1 MTRDVSRFPF
11 PVSRPLAATSDSGL
25 VKPGRLLIVR
35 LSAMGDIVHALP
47 LAENAHR
54 AGVAVGWVVERGYA
68 GLLES
73 HPAISAVFSADTR
86 SWRRTPLSLQ
96 SRGEIRR
103 LRGELRSFAADA
115 VIDAQGL
122 WKSALLARLAGA
134 PVVSLGARDRRERT
148 SSLLVDRP
156 VALDP
161 AVEHVVDQNL
171 ALLDP
176 LQIPVAVRAPDARHL
191 LEVPREDADKFASR
205 LPKPFALFHPG
216 ATRAEKAWGEK
227 EHAALAHRL
236 AERSGISPVIS
247 WGPGD
252 EARASRLARLLPKAA
267 RLPLLDFAGLAHVM
281 ALAALF
287 VGGDTGPM
295 HLADALG
302 TPTLALFSP
311 SSSRN
316 VPARNRPYGG
326 TWLSYD
332 QASEIEAVVTKAI
345 AAAR

>member
-1 MTRDVSRFPF
+1 
-11 PVSRPLAATSDSGL
+11 
-25 VKPGRLLIVR
+25 
-35 LSAMGDIVHALP
+35 MGDIVHALP

-54 AGVAVGWVVERGYA
+54 AGVSVGWVVEGAYA

-73 HPAISAVFSADTR
+73 NPAVSAVFPADTR
-86 SWRRTPLSLQ
+86 RWRRAPVSAR

-103 LRGELRSFAADA
+103 LRGALRSFEADA

-134 PVVSLGARDRRERT
+134 PVVSLGAGDRRERT
-148 SSLLVDRP
+148 SSLLVDRS

-161 AVEHVVDQNL
+161 GVEHVVDQNL
-171 ALLDP
+171 SLLAP
-176 LQIPVAVRAPDARHL
+176 LRIPATVRAPDARYL
-191 LEVPREDADKFASR
+191 LSVVREAADRFASG
-205 LPKPFALFHPG
+205 LPRPFALFHPG
-216 ATRAEKAWGEK
+216 ASRMEKAWGET
-227 EHAALAHRL
+227 EYATLARRL
-236 AERSGISPVIS
+236 SERAGISPVIS

-252 EARASRLARLLPKAA
+252 ETRAGRLTRLLPEAA
-267 RLPLLDFAGLAHVM
+267 RLPLLDFAGLAHV
-281 ALAALF
+281 AAHAALF
-287 VGGDTGPM
+287 VGGDTGPV

-311 SSSRN
+311 SSRRN

-345 AAAR
+345 GAARCAAP

>member
-1 MTRDVSRFPF
+1 MTHAPAPPSR
-11 PVSRPLAATSDSGL
+11 L
-25 VKPGRLLIVR
+25 VIVR
-35 LSAMGDIVHALP
+35 LSSMGDIVHALP

-54 AGVAVGWVVERGYA
+54 AGISVGWVVEKTYA

-73 HPAISAVFSADTR
+73 NPAISAVFPADTR
-86 SWRRTPLSLQ
+86 RWRRAPLSAR

-103 LRGELRSFAADA
+103 LRGAFRSFGADA

-134 PVVSLGARDRRERT
+134 PVVSLGAADRRERT

-161 AVEHVVDQNL
+161 GVEHVVDQNL
-171 ALLDP
+171 SLLGP
-176 LQIPVAVRAPDARHL
+176 LHIPAAVRAPDARYL
-191 LEVPREDADKFASR
+191 LSVAREDADRLASGLQR
-205 LPKPFALFHPG
+205 PFALFHPG
-216 ATRAEKAWGEK
+216 ATRTEKAWGEA
-227 EHAALAHRL
+227 EYASLALEL
-236 AERSGISPVIS
+236 SERAGLFPVIS

-252 EARASRLARLLPKAA
+252 ETRAGRLAKLLPDAP
-267 RLPLLDFAGLAHVM
+267 RLPLLDFAGLAHV
-281 ALAALF
+281 AAHAALF
-287 VGGDTGPM
+287 VGGDTGPV

-311 SSSRN
+311 SSRRN
-316 VPARNRPYGG
+316 IPARNRPYNG

-345 AAAR
+345 SAARCAAP